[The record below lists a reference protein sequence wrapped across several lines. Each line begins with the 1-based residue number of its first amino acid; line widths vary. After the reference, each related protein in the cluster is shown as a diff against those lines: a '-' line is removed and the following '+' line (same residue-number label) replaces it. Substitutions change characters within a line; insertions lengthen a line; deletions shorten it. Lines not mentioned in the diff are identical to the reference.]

1 MHRHDQK
8 ENSRVDLTQLESVF
22 LINYHFIF
30 KGTLIENK
38 TRVFTFYNEFKYQ
51 IIWDKYTVIVMYLY
65 TWYLWVARVDCLQI
79 NNAANCQQLNSAGLF
94 IKYKIQSLNLPA
106 FIVKCNVTNL
116 IEGPAEKLAVVL
128 CLTRL
133 IKCYNFG
140 TIFLLFI
147 IYKML
152 QVEQLWFHHRLGL
165 DIIEKI

>member
-79 NNAANCQQLNSAGLF
+79 NNAANWQQTGLRRTFYQTQNSKSHPF
-94 IKYKIQSLNLPA
+94 SFNS
-106 FIVKCNVTNL
+106 NVTNL
-116 IEGPAEKLAVVL
+116 IEGPAGRLVVVL

-140 TIFLLFI
+140 TIFLL
-147 IYKML
+147 YNL
-152 QVEQLWFHHRLGL
+152 
-165 DIIEKI
+165 

>member
-1 MHRHDQK
+1 MPPTD
-8 ENSRVDLTQLESVF
+8 
-22 LINYHFIF
+22 
-30 KGTLIENK
+30 NK
-38 TRVFTFYNEFKYQ
+38 P
-51 IIWDKYTVIVMYLY
+51 
-65 TWYLWVARVDCLQI
+65 
-79 NNAANCQQLNSAGLF
+79 NSAGLF
-94 IKYKIQSLNLPA
+94 IKNSKSHPFSFNNSS
-106 FIVKCNVTNL
+106 NVTNL
-116 IEGPAEKLAVVL
+116 IEGPAGRLVVVL